1 MKKLMCLVTV
11 LMMISM
17 FAFSINSFSAD
28 EVNNNETTLVTNQD
42 ETENEDINDEDF
54 VDMDGH
60 DDDLADEYYMEHG
73 DEDDE
78 DDEDNLATDD
88 EMAYSS
94 GNPAPKESTYD
105 EVGSE
110 MSSPKTSDTDTYT
123 AVVLALLFGSV
134 ASVAVYKLKK

>member
-42 ETENEDINDEDF
+42 DTENEDFNDEDF

-60 DDDLADEYYMEHG
+60 DDDLADEYYREHG
-73 DEDDE
+73 DE

-88 EMAYSS
+88 EMAYAYDGNSS
-94 GNPAPKESTYD
+94 TSD

-110 MSSPKTSDTDTYT
+110 MNSPKTSDTDTYT

>member
-28 EVNNNETTLVTNQD
+28 EIDNQDTSIVTNENNAKNYGEDKVLLTDDIEGDATVD
-42 ETENEDINDEDF
+42 E
-54 VDMDGH
+54 
-60 DDDLADEYYMEHG
+60 
-73 DEDDE
+73 
-78 DDEDNLATDD
+78 ATDD

-94 GNPAPKESTYD
+94 GNPAPKESTSD

>member
-1 MKKLMCLVTV
+1 MKKLLYLFTV
-11 LMMISM
+11 FMMIFM

-28 EVNNNETTLVTNQD
+28 EVDNQDTSIVTNENNAENYGEDKVLLTDDIEGDATVD
-42 ETENEDINDEDF
+42 E
-54 VDMDGH
+54 
-60 DDDLADEYYMEHG
+60 
-73 DEDDE
+73 
-78 DDEDNLATDD
+78 ATDD

-94 GNPAPKESTYD
+94 GNTAPKESTSD

>member
-1 MKKLMCLVTV
+1 MKKLICLVTV

-28 EVNNNETTLVTNQD
+28 EVDNQDTSIVTNENNAKNYGEDKVLLTDDIEGDATVD
-42 ETENEDINDEDF
+42 E
-54 VDMDGH
+54 
-60 DDDLADEYYMEHG
+60 
-73 DEDDE
+73 
-78 DDEDNLATDD
+78 ATDD

-94 GNPAPKESTYD
+94 GNPAPKESTSD

-123 AVVLALLFGSV
+123 AVVLALLFDSV

>member
-1 MKKLMCLVTV
+1 MKRLMCLVTV

-28 EVNNNETTLVTNQD
+28 EVDNQD
-42 ETENEDINDEDF
+42 TSIVANENNAENYGEDKVLLTDDIEGDATVDE
-54 VDMDGH
+54 
-60 DDDLADEYYMEHG
+60 
-73 DEDDE
+73 
-78 DDEDNLATDD
+78 ATDD

-94 GNPAPKESTYD
+94 GNPAPKESTFD

>member
-28 EVNNNETTLVTNQD
+28 EVDNQD
-42 ETENEDINDEDF
+42 TSIVANENNAENYGEDKVLLTDDIEGDATVDE
-54 VDMDGH
+54 
-60 DDDLADEYYMEHG
+60 
-73 DEDDE
+73 
-78 DDEDNLATDD
+78 ATDD

-94 GNPAPKESTYD
+94 GNPAPKESTSD

-110 MSSPKTSDTDTYT
+110 MSSPKTGNEGTYT

>member
-1 MKKLMCLVTV
+1 MKNLMCLVTV

-28 EVNNNETTLVTNQD
+28 EVDNQDTSIVTNENNAENYGEDKVLLTDDIEGDATVD
-42 ETENEDINDEDF
+42 E
-54 VDMDGH
+54 
-60 DDDLADEYYMEHG
+60 
-73 DEDDE
+73 
-78 DDEDNLATDD
+78 ATDD

-94 GNPAPKESTYD
+94 GNPAPKESTSD

-123 AVVLALLFGSV
+123 AVVLALLFGSA

>member
-28 EVNNNETTLVTNQD
+28 EVDNQDTSIVTNENNAENYGEDKVLLTDDIEGDATVD
-42 ETENEDINDEDF
+42 E
-54 VDMDGH
+54 
-60 DDDLADEYYMEHG
+60 
-73 DEDDE
+73 
-78 DDEDNLATDD
+78 ATDD

-94 GNPAPKESTYD
+94 GNPAPKESTSD

>member
-28 EVNNNETTLVTNQD
+28 EVDNQDTSIVTNENNAENCGEDKVLLTDDIEGDATVD
-42 ETENEDINDEDF
+42 E
-54 VDMDGH
+54 
-60 DDDLADEYYMEHG
+60 
-73 DEDDE
+73 
-78 DDEDNLATDD
+78 ATDD

-94 GNPAPKESTYD
+94 GNSAPKGATSD

>member
-1 MKKLMCLVTV
+1 MKKLLYLVTV
-11 LMMISM
+11 LMMIFM

-28 EVNNNETTLVTNQD
+28 EVDNQDTSIVTNENNAENYGEDKVLLTDDIEGDATVD
-42 ETENEDINDEDF
+42 E
-54 VDMDGH
+54 
-60 DDDLADEYYMEHG
+60 
-73 DEDDE
+73 
-78 DDEDNLATDD
+78 ATDD

-94 GNPAPKESTYD
+94 GNTAPKESTSD

>member
-1 MKKLMCLVTV
+1 MCLVTV

-60 DDDLADEYYMEHG
+60 DDDLADEYYREHG
-73 DEDDE
+73 DE

-94 GNPAPKESTYD
+94 GNPTPKESTSD

-123 AVVLALLFGSV
+123 AVVLVLLFGSV